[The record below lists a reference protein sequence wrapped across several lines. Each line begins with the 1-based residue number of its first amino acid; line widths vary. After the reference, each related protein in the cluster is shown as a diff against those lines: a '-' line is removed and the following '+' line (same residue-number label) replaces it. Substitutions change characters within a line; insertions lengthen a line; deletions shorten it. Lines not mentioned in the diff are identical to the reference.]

1 MAIVNYEV
9 RSGVALVTM
18 NDPDRRNPLS
28 VGMREGL
35 IGVFE
40 KISVSAEVRSVVLTG
55 AGGAFSSGGDL
66 TAMPPRSEDDARER
80 LARIALLV
88 RYLQHATVPVVAAID
103 GVSAG
108 VAVGIAA
115 ACDVVVLSDRA
126 WLMVSFTRLGLVP
139 DGGALATIAQRV
151 GVAQAR
157 RLFLQGDAISAESA
171 LAMGLADEVVPAAE
185 LIQRSQ
191 AIAVDL
197 GHRAAGSVRA
207 IKQFYATVGLGID
220 DALRVEADV
229 QPERYFSAEF
239 AEGLL
244 AHADRRRP
252 DFVANAD

>member
-1 MAIVNYEV
+1 MAIVQYEI

-18 NDPDRRNPLS
+18 NDPDQRNPLS

-40 KISVSAEVRSVVLTG
+40 QISASADVRSVVLTG

-66 TAMPPRSEDDARER
+66 SAMPPRSEDDATER
-80 LARIALLV
+80 LARIAVLV
-88 RYLQHATVPVVAAID
+88 RHFRRATVPVVAAID
-103 GVSAG
+103 GVAAG
-108 VAVGIAA
+108 VAMGIAA

-126 WLMVSFTRLGLVP
+126 RLMFPFTRLGLLP

-157 RLFLQGDAISAESA
+157 RLFLQGDEVSAESA
-171 LAMGLADEVVPAAE
+171 LAMGLADEVVSAAE
-185 LIQRSQ
+185 LIERSQ
-191 AIAVDL
+191 VIAFDL

-220 DALRVEADV
+220 DALRVEADI

-244 AHADRRRP
+244 AHAERRRP
-252 DFVANAD
+252 DFIANAD